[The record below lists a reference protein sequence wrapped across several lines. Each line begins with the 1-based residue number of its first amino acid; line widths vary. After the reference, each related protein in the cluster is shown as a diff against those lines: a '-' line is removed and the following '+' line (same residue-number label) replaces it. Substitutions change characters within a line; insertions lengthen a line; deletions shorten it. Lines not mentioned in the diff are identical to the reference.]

1 MVNTQDAWAAGLAF
15 PGRTRNTIAI
25 KRDISQWGGSSID
38 LMIDKEHY
46 HINNNAYI
54 KRNTPIL
61 YSCYLAADGTLG
73 VVVHCLDFTVIR
85 RRATNQVDVQFL
97 VQVQFA

>member
-73 VVVHCLDFTVIR
+73 VVVHCLDFTTIR